1 MDRRRLQAEMRSA
14 PEQMAPEAERV
25 VTCALD
31 LAEERGFDNVRL
43 FDVATRAAMDL
54 ATVRRHFADLDAV
67 ANAWFEDA
75 LRAAIAIPPEEV
87 QDQPPPE
94 RLLRVMLRWFGHLAP
109 RRRLAGEIVQTKA
122 WPAHAHHWVPMVFD
136 LSRLMHWFL
145 DAARIAST
153 GRRRALAEVGLTLAF
168 LAAFAIFVRER
179 DPALPRTR
187 RFLARRLAAADRV
200 LALVP

>member
-1 MDRRRLQAEMRSA
+1 MGPDAA
-14 PEQMAPEAERV
+14 RV
-25 VTCALD
+25 VTLTLD
-31 LAEERGFDNVRL
+31 LAEERGFEQVRL
-43 FDVATRAAMDL
+43 FDVAARAGIDL
-54 ATVRRHFADLDAV
+54 ETLRGQFADLDAI

-87 QDQPPPE
+87 RDQPPPE
-94 RLLRVMLRWFGHLAP
+94 RLQRVMMRWFAHLAP
-109 RRRLAGEIVQTKA
+109 RRRLAGEIVRTKA

-153 GRRRALAEVGLTLAF
+153 GRRRALAEVGLTLVF

-179 DPALPRTR
+179 DPALPHTR
-187 RFLARRLAAADRV
+187 RFLERRLAAADHM
-200 LALVP
+200 LACVS